1 MPQNTH
7 EETTMTETE
16 TSVLMERHGISAI
29 QQTVYRYKGCR
40 YGNLADAV
48 AYAEL
53 CTNRE
58 SAARQREKP
67 VME

>member
-1 MPQNTH
+1 MPQSTH

-16 TSVLMERHGISAI
+16 TRALMERHGISAT
-29 QQTVYRYKGCR
+29 QQTVYHHKGCR

-53 CTNRE
+53 STNRE
-58 SAARQREKP
+58 SAARQSENP

>member
-1 MPQNTH
+1 
-7 EETTMTETE
+7 MTETE
-16 TSVLMERHGISAI
+16 TKAIMERLGISAI
-29 QQTVYRYKGCR
+29 QQTLYHYKGCR
-40 YGNLADAV
+40 YENLADAV

-58 SAARQREKP
+58 SAARHREKP